1 MNAGRLSAVL
11 WALSLLFL
19 LRVVGQALVVFA
31 GVEWL
36 PAASEWYSGLL
47 PYPLLLPAQ
56 IAILALMARLNTQAS
71 RGRGYL
77 AVRRPRL
84 GRALLAFAALYTSV
98 MVVRY
103 VVSGTLNPERRLL
116 PPGVIPILF
125 HWVLA
130 AYLAVLGILALS
142 DPRSNRRPAER

>member
-1 MNAGRLSAVL
+1 LNAGRLPAVL
-11 WALSLLFL
+11 WTISFLFL
-19 LRVVGQALVVFA
+19 LRVLGQVLVVFA
-31 GVEWL
+31 GATWL
-36 PAASEWYSGLL
+36 PSPEEWYSGLL

-71 RGRGYL
+71 RGRGYI
-77 AVRRPRL
+77 AARRPRL
-84 GRALLAFAALYTSV
+84 GRALLVFAAVYAAV

-116 PPGVIPILF
+116 PPGIIPIVF

-130 AYLAVLGILALS
+130 AYLAVLGTLARS
-142 DPRSNRRPAER
+142 EPRSNRRPAER